1 MRAPARALVAQPR
14 HEAADTSRAGARA
27 APVVVVRVVAARPVA
42 LGPQPLDEDERPP
55 ALEGARARFDALYRV
70 RARDLRLVG
79 VPDGRVEALD
89 AGGEDGGGLE

>member
-14 HEAADTSRAGARA
+14 HKAADPARAGARA

-55 ALEGARARFDALYRV
+55 ALEGARARLDALYRV